1 MAASLFVSLT
11 PWPGLN
17 EWLYWRRQAG
27 AAVCRVEGEE
37 RWAAPAFPEHI
48 AGLDLALITGQGWA
62 Q

>member
-27 AAVCRVEGEE
+27 AAAYRVEGEE
-37 RWAAPAFPEHI
+37 RWAAQAFPERI
-48 AGLDLALITGQGWA
+48 AGLDHSLITGWRWGK
-62 Q
+62 